1 MFSFFRDLRR
11 QKFATEPFPAEWR
24 ELVEKKLTFTKR
36 FTPEELER
44 FLVVLNV
51 FAKDKDWVGIQG
63 LEITDEIKVVISGA
77 AARLARN
84 LDLDVYDQLRTVV
97 VYPSHF
103 KHDDQGFLGQAFRW
117 GQVVLSWDAVKGGL
131 ANPGDGHD
139 TALHE
144 FAHMLDAAS
153 GGFDGTPEL
162 HERRDY
168 APWAQAFSKH
178 FLELR
183 EKPQK
188 NVLRAYGATNEAE
201 FFAVAT
207 ETFFEKP
214 VQLKN
219 RAPDLY
225 EQLQHYY
232 LVDPAAALRA
242 S

>member
-1 MFSFFRDLRR
+1 MFSFFRDFRR
-11 QKFATEPFPAEWR
+11 QKFAAEPFPTGWMPI
-24 ELVEKKLTFTKR
+24 VEQRLTFTKR
-36 FTPEELER
+36 FQPDELER
-44 FLVVLNV
+44 FLVVLKV
-51 FAKDKDWVGIQG
+51 FAKDKDWVGIHG
-63 LEITDEIKVVISGA
+63 LEISDEIKVVISGA
-77 AARLARN
+77 AARLGRN

-103 KHDDQGFLGQAFRW
+103 SHDDEAFLGQAFRW

-131 ANPGDGHD
+131 KNPGDGHD

-162 HERRDY
+162 HDARDY
-168 APWAQAFSKH
+168 GAWAQAFSKH

-183 EKPQK
+183 EKPEK
-188 NVLRAYGATNEAE
+188 NVMRAYGATNEAE

-214 VQLKN
+214 AQLKN

-232 LVDPAAALRA
+232 LVDPAAAIRA